1 MKPRVHAWPASITN
15 LVTTLGPTLVPALVP
30 ALAMLFVLLP
40 ALAPPA
46 LAAEIPKHGADGF
59 DMHAA
64 HVRYHFQDAD
74 MDFTFGS
81 VVLGAVGNGGA
92 EIGEA
97 FAVAARIKDGDAA
110 SWQEEWLKMA
120 QLVEAR
126 GGKSLSGGHKVSA
139 RQQFLRASNYYRI
152 GLLAMLPGDPRLP
165 RAGQKSR
172 ELMRKAGALMEPPLE
187 YFEVPFEGAV
197 LPGYFRAAK
206 ADGKPHKTLLMLGG
220 GETFAEDL
228 VFYIMPQAIQ
238 RGYNFITA
246 DLPGQGLM
254 PLEGKHFRPEMWKPV
269 KAVVDT
275 VIGREEIDAQ
285 RLAVYGISGGGG
297 FAPQAAQHDKRLRA
311 VVVNSCVVDA
321 LPLFASMAPVTT
333 ATPDKVAG
341 WTSFHAN
348 TVKSVAWRW
357 NVPQDNI
364 PGLVEANRGFSFA
377 PEKIVVPLLSV
388 VGEGEYNAAAEVRRQ
403 QKLCIDGVADRTLV
417 VTPLA
422 EGAANHCVMEN
433 RSLMAQEVFDWLDDA
448 LR

>member
-1 MKPRVHAWPASITN
+1 M
-15 LVTTLGPTLVPALVP
+15 LL
-30 ALAMLFVLLP
+30 ALALP
-40 ALAPPA
+40 AQ
-46 LAAEIPKHGADGF
+46 AAENPKDGAADF

-64 HVRYHFQDAD
+64 YVRYHFQDAD

-81 VVLGAVGNGGA
+81 VVLGTVGNGGA
-92 EIGEA
+92 ESGEA

-110 SWQEEWLKMA
+110 SWQEQWLKMA

-126 GGKSLSGGHKVSA
+126 GEKSLSGGHKVSA

-165 RAGQKSR
+165 RAGKKSR

-206 ADGKPHKTLLMLGG
+206 ADGRPHKTLLMLGG

-238 RGYNFITA
+238 RGYNFVTV

-254 PLEGKHFRPEMWKPV
+254 PLGGKHFRPEMWKPV

-275 VIGREEIDAQ
+275 IISRREIDAQ

-311 VVVNSCVVDA
+311 VVANSCVVDA
-321 LPLFASMAPVTT
+321 LPLFASMTPVTT
-333 ATPDKVAG
+333 ATADKVAG

-348 TVKSVAWRW
+348 TVKGVAWRW

-377 PEKIVVPLLSV
+377 PEKIAVPLLSV
-388 VGEGEYNAAAEVRRQ
+388 VGEGEYNGAAEVRRQ
-403 QKLCIDGVADRTLV
+403 QTLCIDGVPNRKLV